1 MGERQA
7 DMAHIA
13 IDQDQGLLIV
23 QIEGLARMITPRDRV
38 IVPLDHVVG
47 AVARAEPSR
56 SLVEHLKTIT
66 GAGTH
71 IPGVLRV
78 GTFIA
83 DDGCREFYA
92 IRNGKRAVVI
102 ELVQE
107 RFRRLIVEP
116 PEHEEPEACAKRIRD
131 AIVRARSGPNS
142 QSRPGTN
149 SR

>member
-1 MGERQA
+1 
-7 DMAHIA
+7 MAHIA

-23 QIEGLARMITPRDRV
+23 QVEGLARMITPRDRV

-47 AVARAEPSR
+47 AVARPEPPR
-56 SLVEHLKTIT
+56 NLVEHLKTIT

-92 IRNGKRAVVI
+92 IRDGKRAVVI

-116 PEHEEPEACAKRIRD
+116 S
-131 AIVRARSGPNS
+131 ARE
-142 QSRPGTN
+142 
-149 SR
+149 

>member
-1 MGERQA
+1 
-7 DMAHIA
+7 MAHIA

-23 QIEGLARMITPRDRV
+23 QVEGLARMITPRDRV

-47 AVARAEPSR
+47 AVARPEPPR
-56 SLVEHLKTIT
+56 NLMEHLKTIT

-92 IRNGKRAVVI
+92 IRDGKRAVVV

-107 RFRRLIVEP
+107 RYRRLIVEP
-116 PEHEEPEACAKRIRD
+116 PAHEEPEACAKRIRD
-131 AIVRARSGPNS
+131 AIVRARSGPSS